1 MEYCADDGNLLSME
15 IVELNPFLDEGNVSA
30 ERAME
35 LLLSA
40 MGKSIL

>member
-1 MEYCADDGNLLSME
+1 MNTNSNRAVRIIGVPL
-15 IVELNPFLDEGNVSA
+15 ELNPFLDDGNISA